1 MELETY
7 NKIVFKLSQLNT
19 REEQIKYLL
28 DNIEQTDYENN
39 GLNDMLVKTLKDLRD
54 KKCWH

>member
-28 DNIEQTDYENN
+28 DNIEETDYENN

-54 KKCWH
+54 KKC